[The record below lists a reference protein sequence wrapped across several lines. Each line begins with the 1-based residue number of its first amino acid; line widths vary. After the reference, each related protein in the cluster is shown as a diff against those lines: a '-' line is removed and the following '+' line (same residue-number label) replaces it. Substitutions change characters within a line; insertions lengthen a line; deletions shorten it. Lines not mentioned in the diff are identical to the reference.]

1 MTTRRAVIAGAVC
14 GCAFPGAAKG
24 ARIRPAAMQALVGP
38 GYRPVDADE
47 RGLWQDF
54 ARLETEIASSN
65 RLLGSP
71 AMQRYTEGVIARLL
85 GPRADEARVY
95 LLHDADFNASMA
107 PNGMMIVNTG
117 LIVRCRDEAQFATV
131 LGHECAHYLRR
142 HSLQRW
148 RDRRTKTGI
157 IALVGAGTGLVAGV
171 AAAAGGYP
179 RSWIDVANAINTALV
194 LSIMH
199 FTRAQEAEADAYGV
213 RLIEEAGYPPG
224 AAAGL
229 WLQVIEEARASA
241 RARGKRYRDKAR
253 SALSSHPPNQERM
266 LDLSASARELEA
278 ASVPPRR
285 YDGRRDAWSAA
296 VAPLRAA
303 LLDEQIKLNDP
314 GVSLYLLDAL
324 ARDGWDGTL
333 RYCEGEAYRL
343 RDEPGDAA
351 RAAAAYARAVA
362 IGDAPAEAWRANG
375 YALLKAGDAEGG
387 RASLAR
393 YLDRRPD
400 AVDAAMIR
408 VAIAR

>member
-1 MTTRRAVIAGAVC
+1 MTSRRAVIAGAAC
-14 GCAFPGAAKG
+14 SCALAGVAHAE
-24 ARIRPAAMQALVGP
+24 RIHPAAMQALVGP

-47 RGLWQDF
+47 RGMWQDF
-54 ARLETEIASSN
+54 AKLETEIASSN

-95 LLHDADFNASMA
+95 LLHDPAFNAAMA

-117 LIVRCRDEAQFATV
+117 LLARCRDEAQFATV

-157 IALVGAGTGLVAGV
+157 MAFVGATTGLVAGV
-171 AAAAGGYP
+171 AAAAGAYP
-179 RSWIDVANAINTALV
+179 RTWIDVANAINGALV

-224 AAAGL
+224 AAAAM
-229 WLQVIEEARASA
+229 WQQVIEERRASA
-241 RARGKRYRDKAR
+241 RARGKRYRDAAR
-253 SALSSHPPNQERM
+253 SAMSSHPPNQERM

-285 YDGRRDAWSAA
+285 YDGGRDAWRDA

-303 LLDEQIKLNDP
+303 LLDEQIKMNDP
-314 GVSLYLLDAL
+314 GVSLYLVHAL

-351 RAAAAYARAVA
+351 RAAAAYASAVA
-362 IGDAPAEAWRANG
+362 SDDAPPEAWRAHG
-375 YALLKAGDAEGG
+375 YALVKAGDAEGG
-387 RASLAR
+387 RTSLAR
-393 YLDRRPD
+393 YLERKPG
-400 AVDAAMIR
+400 AADAAMIR
-408 VAIAR
+408 GALAP